1 MEWGQ
6 GVSQRIGDDEE
17 LWWALPRDNT
27 APGDIRELQRSRDG
41 AVAYKTQTQ
50 HDTLGFKE
58 SRQEFHRVQIM
69 KIVYNTSRLIVDRD
83 KPRNLVTPRGQ
94 IPLSLFGFDWDWD

>member
-27 APGDIRELQRSRDG
+27 APGNILQLQRSRDG
-41 AVAYKTQTQ
+41 AVAYKT
-50 HDTLGFKE
+50 
-58 SRQEFHRVQIM
+58 
-69 KIVYNTSRLIVDRD
+69 
-83 KPRNLVTPRGQ
+83 
-94 IPLSLFGFDWDWD
+94 